1 MPHPVSKKRAAMS
14 MADRGAQ
21 FSPFAALTGY
31 DGIIGEASRL
41 TQAPVELTQSALEAM
56 NETLTVLLAAQEQ
69 PRVRITQFQPD
80 ARKSG
85 GSYVTVTGTLKRV
98 EPVERLL
105 ILTDG
110 TTIAMDTVTAL
121 EPAGSS

>member
-1 MPHPVSKKRAAMS
+1 

-121 EPAGSS
+121 EPAGS